1 MNNQENEIPELIQ
14 DNDIENNF
22 TRFLNQRL
30 EEIERI
36 FGSDR
41 NLLISLRNYIS
52 SSEDQIKSSEET
64 LII

>member
-30 EEIERI
+30 EEIERE
-36 FGSDR
+36 FGFDR

-52 SSEDQIKSSEET
+52 TSEDQIKSSEEK
-64 LII
+64 LKI